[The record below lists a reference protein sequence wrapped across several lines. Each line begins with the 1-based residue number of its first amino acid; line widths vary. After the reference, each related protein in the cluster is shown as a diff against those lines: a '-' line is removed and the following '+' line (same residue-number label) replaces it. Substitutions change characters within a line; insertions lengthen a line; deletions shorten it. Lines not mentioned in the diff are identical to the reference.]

1 MMRRRAHDRGNGGH
15 DLMSDLTPND
25 FRWDG
30 FFWKTTVRLDAW
42 RGFQSGAYGWQYSA
56 ASSDGTVDVTFAP
69 EGREEAPLRE
79 AEVELVRWAV
89 RHEREMQN
97 ALMAALLP
105 RYAALRADADYADA
119 IEDERLM
126 PPVRDVDGFRPLI
139 GLDSLNVHQ
148 IEKAGRPYVG
158 FEFGCTWDDEHGL
171 GVLMHGE
178 RVVKIGG
185 ADTAI
190 LLWIARED

>member
-1 MMRRRAHDRGNGGH
+1 MDPESRR
-15 DLMSDLTPND
+15 
-25 FRWDG
+25 
-30 FFWKTTVRLDAW
+30 
-42 RGFQSGAYGWQYSA
+42 GAYGSLDSA
-56 ASSDGTVDVTFAP
+56 ASSDGIVDVTFAP
-69 EGREEAPLRE
+69 EGRDEAPLRE
-79 AEVELVRWAV
+79 VEVELVRWAV

-97 ALMAALLP
+97 ALLAALLP
-105 RYAALRADADYADA
+105 RYAALRADYADA

-139 GLDSLNVHQ
+139 GLHSLHVHP
-148 IEKAGRPYVG
+148 IEKAGCPYVG

-171 GVLMHGE
+171 GVLMHGK

-190 LLWIARED
+190 LLWIAREDAASG

>member
-1 MMRRRAHDRGNGGH
+1 MP
-15 DLMSDLTPND
+15 DLTPND
-25 FRWDG
+25 FQWDG
-30 FFWKTTVRLDAW
+30 YFWKTTVRLDAW
-42 RGFQSGAYGWQYSA
+42 RGWLLDSA

-79 AEVELVRWAV
+79 AEVELVRRAV

-97 ALMAALLP
+97 VLLAALLP
-105 RYAALRADADYADA
+105 RYAALRADYAHEM
-119 IEDERLM
+119 EDERLM

-171 GVLMHGE
+171 GVLMHGT
-178 RVVKIGG
+178 RVVEIGG

-190 LLWIARED
+190 LLWIARKDAASG

>member
-1 MMRRRAHDRGNGGH
+1 MI
-15 DLMSDLTPND
+15 STPND

-30 FFWKTTVRLDAW
+30 YFWTTTVRLDAW
-42 RGFQSGAYGWQYSA
+42 RGWSLDSA

-69 EGREEAPLRE
+69 EGRDEAPLRE

-97 ALMAALLP
+97 ALLAALLP
-105 RYAALRADADYADA
+105 NYSALRADYADA

-126 PPVRDVDGFRPLI
+126 PPVRGVDGFRPLI
-139 GLDSLNVHQ
+139 GLHSLNVHQ

-158 FEFGCTWDDEHGL
+158 LRIRLHVGRRARSRRPDARHARRQNRRRRHCD
-171 GVLMHGE
+171 
-178 RVVKIGG
+178 
-185 ADTAI
+185 
-190 LLWIARED
+190 LLWIAREDAASG

>member
-1 MMRRRAHDRGNGGH
+1 
-15 DLMSDLTPND
+15 MSDLTPND

-30 FFWKTTVRLDAW
+30 YFWTTTVRLDAW
-42 RGFQSGAYGWQYSA
+42 RGFQSRRGAYGSLDSA
-56 ASSDGTVDVTFAP
+56 APSDGTVDVTFAP

-89 RHEREMQN
+89 RHEGEMQN
-97 ALMAALLP
+97 ALLAALLL
-105 RYAALRADADYADA
+105 RYAALRAEPDYADA
-119 IEDERLM
+119 IEDELM

-139 GLDSLNVHQ
+139 GLHSLNVHQ

-171 GVLMHGE
+171 GVLMHGK

-190 LLWIARED
+190 LLWIAREDAASG